1 MLQEMFNASLAVLR
15 RPSVSTFEEYERDN
29 AGNAALYVIV
39 GTVIAA
45 ILGAIGFFI
54 KRPYIEAQLRQAQAQ
69 LEQLGGNPAGVQ
81 AAFQAFSSP
90 TSLLGAVV
98 GEVLW
103 ALIGFFIW
111 VGLVYLVG
119 RAFGGTGTF
128 GQLAYDV
135 SLFWV
140 PLAVIRAL
148 VNLIAFGPL
157 AVLAGLISLAVGIYN
172 LILTFFGIQAG
183 MNLPPNK
190 AIIIMLLPLI
200 ISLVICCGLTALL
213 APFLIGAGRTAP

>member
-1 MLQEMFNASLAVLR
+1 
-15 RPSVSTFEEYERDN
+15 
-29 AGNAALYVIV
+29 
-39 GTVIAA
+39 
-45 ILGAIGFFI
+45 
-54 KRPYIEAQLRQAQAQ
+54 
-69 LEQLGGNPAGVQ
+69 
-81 AAFQAFSSP
+81 
-90 TSLLGAVV
+90 VV

-148 VNLIAFGPL
+148 VSLIAFGPL

>member
-29 AGNAALYVIV
+29 AGNAALYVIF

-148 VNLIAFGPL
+148 MSLIAFGPL